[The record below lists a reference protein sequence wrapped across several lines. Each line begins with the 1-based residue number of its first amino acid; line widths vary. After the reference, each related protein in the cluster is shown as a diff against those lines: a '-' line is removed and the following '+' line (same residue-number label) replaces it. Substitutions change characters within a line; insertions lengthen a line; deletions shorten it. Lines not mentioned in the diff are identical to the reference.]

1 VREVLELMLLIELG
15 KVTMAKHGKKYQ
27 AAISKRP
34 STDLGADA
42 ALQEVK
48 NLSFVKFD
56 ESVDVAINLGIDAAK
71 GEQTVRGSVVLPHS
85 KGKEKVIIVFAKGE
99 YADAAKKA
107 GADFVGMEDL
117 IEKVQGGWLNFDYA
131 VATPDVMGAVG
142 VLARVLGPRGL
153 LPNKKV
159 GTVTF
164 DVESIVAD
172 LKRGRA
178 FFRNDKQGIIHFS
191 IGKVS
196 FDVQK
201 LRDNLDALVK
211 AVVAAKPATA
221 KGKYL
226 KRMSL
231 SSTMGI
237 GISISSDEF
246 VRSL

>member
-1 VREVLELMLLIELG
+1 
-15 KVTMAKHGKKYQ
+15 MAKHGKKYR
-27 AAISKRP
+27 AAVLKKP
-34 STDLGADA
+34 SNELGADVA
-42 ALQEVK
+42 FKDVK
-48 NLSFVKFD
+48 DLSYAKFD
-56 ESVDVAINLGIDAAK
+56 ESVDVSINLGIDASK
-71 GEQTVRGSVVLPHS
+71 GEQTVRGSVVLPYS
-85 KGKEKVIIVFAKGE
+85 KGKEKIVIVFAKGE

-117 IEKVQGGWLNFDYA
+117 IEKVQGGWLDFDYA

-142 VLARVLGPRGL
+142 VLAKVLGPRGL

-164 DVESIVAD
+164 DVESIVTD
-172 LKRGRA
+172 LKKGRA

-196 FDVQK
+196 FDVKK
-201 LRDNLDALVK
+201 LHENLDALVK

-226 KRMSL
+226 KKMTV

-237 GISISSDEF
+237 GILINPDEF

>member
-1 VREVLELMLLIELG
+1 
-15 KVTMAKHGKKYQ
+15 MAKHGKKHY
-27 AAISKRP
+27 AAVAKKPNS
-34 STDLGADA
+34 DLGLDA
-42 ALQEVK
+42 ALQK
-48 NLSFVKFD
+48 IKDLSYAKFD
-56 ESVDVAINLGIDAAK
+56 ESVDVAINLGIDPAK
-71 GEQTVRGSVVLPHS
+71 GEQTVRGSVVLPYS

-99 YADAAKKA
+99 FADAAKKA

-117 IEKVQGGWLNFDYA
+117 IEKVQGGWLDFDYA

-142 VLARVLGPRGL
+142 VLARILGPRGL

-196 FDVQK
+196 FDVPK
-201 LRDNLDALVK
+201 LHENLDALVK
-211 AVVAAKPATA
+211 AVVAVKPATA

-226 KRMSL
+226 KKITL
-231 SSTMGI
+231 ASTMGI
-237 GISISSDEF
+237 GISINSDEF

>member
-1 VREVLELMLLIELG
+1 
-15 KVTMAKHGKKYQ
+15 MAKHGKKYQ
-27 AAISKRP
+27 AAVSKKP
-34 STDLGADA
+34 SSDLGVDA
-42 ALQEVK
+42 VLQQVK
-48 NLSFVKFD
+48 DLSFAKFD
-56 ESVDVAINLGIDAAK
+56 ESVDVAINLGIDPAK

-85 KGKEKVIIVFAKGE
+85 KGKEKVVIVFAKGE

-117 IEKVQGGWLNFDYA
+117 IEKIQGGWLDFDYA

-164 DVESIVAD
+164 EVDSIVSD

-196 FDVQK
+196 FNVEK
-201 LRDNLDALVK
+201 LHENLNALVK
-211 AVVAAKPATA
+211 AVVASKPATA

-226 KRMSL
+226 KKITM

-237 GISISSDEF
+237 GIGVNSDEF

>member
-1 VREVLELMLLIELG
+1 
-15 KVTMAKHGKKYQ
+15 MAKHGKKYQ
-27 AAISKRP
+27 SAVVKSPKSELP
-34 STDLGADA
+34 VDV
-42 ALQEVK
+42 ALQTVK
-48 NLSFVKFD
+48 DLSYAKFD
-56 ESVDVAINLGIDAAK
+56 ESVDVAINLGIDPAK

-85 KGKEKVIIVFAKGE
+85 KGKEKVVIVFAKGE

-107 GADFVGMEDL
+107 GADFVGMEEL
-117 IEKVQGGWLNFDYA
+117 IQKINDGWLEFDYA

-142 VLARVLGPRGL
+142 ALARILGPRGL

-164 DVESIVAD
+164 DVADIVSD

-178 FFRNDKQGIIHFS
+178 FFRNDKQGIVHFS

-196 FDVQK
+196 FEAQK
-201 LRDNLDALVK
+201 LHDNLSALIK
-211 AVVAAKPATA
+211 AVVSSKPATA

-226 KRMSL
+226 KRVTL

-237 GISISSDEF
+237 GI
-246 VRSL
+246 

>member
-1 VREVLELMLLIELG
+1 
-15 KVTMAKHGKKYQ
+15 MAKRGKKYT
-27 AAISKRP
+27 AAVSKKP
-34 STDLGADA
+34 NSDLGLDA
-42 ALQEVK
+42 ALQKVK
-48 NLSFVKFD
+48 DLSYAKFD
-56 ESVDVAINLGIDAAK
+56 EAVDVAINLGIDPAK
-71 GEQTVRGSVVLPHS
+71 GEQTVRGSVVLPYS
-85 KGKEKVIIVFAKGE
+85 KGKEKIIIVFAKGE
-99 YADAAKKA
+99 FADAAKKA

-117 IEKVQGGWLNFDYA
+117 IEKVQGGWLDFDYA

-142 VLARVLGPRGL
+142 VLARILGPRGL

-178 FFRNDKQGIIHFS
+178 FFRNDKQGIVHFS

-196 FDVQK
+196 FDVPK
-201 LRDNLDALVK
+201 LHENLDALVK
-211 AVVAAKPATA
+211 AVVAVKPATA

-226 KRMSL
+226 KKITL
-231 SSTMGI
+231 ASTMGI
-237 GISISSDEF
+237 GISINSDEF

>member
-1 VREVLELMLLIELG
+1 
-15 KVTMAKHGKKYQ
+15 MAKHGKKYN
-27 AAISKRP
+27 AAVAKKP
-34 STDLGADA
+34 SNDLGVDV
-42 ALQEVK
+42 ALQNIKE
-48 NLSFVKFD
+48 LSFVKFD
-56 ESVDVAINLGIDAAK
+56 ESVDVAINLGIDPAK

-85 KGKEKVIIVFAKGE
+85 KGKEKIVIVFAKGE

-164 DVESIVAD
+164 EVESIVTD
-172 LKRGRA
+172 LKKGRA

-196 FDVQK
+196 FDVKK
-201 LRDNLDALVK
+201 LHDNLDALVK
-211 AVVAAKPATA
+211 AVVASKPATA

-226 KRMSL
+226 KKMTV

-237 GISISSDEF
+237 GITVNSDEF

>member
-1 VREVLELMLLIELG
+1 
-15 KVTMAKHGKKYQ
+15 MAKHGKKYQ
-27 AAISKRP
+27 AAVSKKP
-34 STDLGADA
+34 SSDLGVDA
-42 ALQEVK
+42 VLQQIK
-48 NLSFVKFD
+48 DLAFAKFD
-56 ESVDVAINLGIDAAK
+56 ESVDVAINLGIDPAK

-85 KGKEKVIIVFAKGE
+85 KGKEKVVIVFAKGE

-117 IEKVQGGWLNFDYA
+117 IEKVQGGWLDFDYA

-164 DVESIVAD
+164 EVDQIVSD

-178 FFRNDKQGIIHFS
+178 FFRNDKQGIVHFS

-196 FDVQK
+196 FNVEK
-201 LRDNLDALVK
+201 LHENLNALVK
-211 AVVAAKPATA
+211 AVVASKPATA

-226 KRMSL
+226 KKITM

-237 GISISSDEF
+237 GIGVNSDEF

>member
-1 VREVLELMLLIELG
+1 
-15 KVTMAKHGKKYQ
+15 MAKHGKKYQ
-27 AAISKRP
+27 AAVSNKP
-34 STDLGADA
+34 SGDITVDM
-42 ALQEVK
+42 ALQKVK
-48 NLSFVKFD
+48 DLSFAKFD
-56 ESVDVAINLGIDAAK
+56 EAVDAAINLGIDAAK

-117 IEKVQGGWLNFDYA
+117 IEKVQGGWLDFDYA

-196 FDVQK
+196 FDVKK
-201 LRDNLDALVK
+201 LQENLDALVK
-211 AVVAAKPATA
+211 AVVASKPATA

-226 KRMSL
+226 KKISL

-237 GISISSDEF
+237 GISIKSDEF
-246 VRSL
+246 VRFL

>member
-1 VREVLELMLLIELG
+1 
-15 KVTMAKHGKKYQ
+15 MAKHGKKYQ
-27 AAISKRP
+27 AAISKKP
-34 STDLGADA
+34 TGGLSADV
-42 ALQEVK
+42 ALQKVK
-48 NLSFVKFD
+48 DLSFVKFD
-56 ESVDVAINLGIDAAK
+56 ESVDVAINLGIDATK

-85 KGKEKVIIVFAKGE
+85 KGKEKIVIVFAKGE

-117 IEKVQGGWLNFDYA
+117 IEKVQSGWLDFDYA

-164 DVESIVAD
+164 DVESIITD
-172 LKRGRA
+172 LKKGRA
-178 FFRNDKQGIIHFS
+178 FFRNDKQGIVHFS

-196 FDVQK
+196 FDVKRLQE
-201 LRDNLDALVK
+201 NLDALVK
-211 AVVAAKPATA
+211 AVVASKPTSA

-226 KRMSL
+226 KKISL

-237 GISISSDEF
+237 GISINSDEF

>member
-1 VREVLELMLLIELG
+1 MMTKR
-15 KVTMAKHGKKYQ
+15 GKKHQ
-27 AAISKRP
+27 AAVLKSP
-34 STDLGADA
+34 QGELVADA
-42 ALQEVK
+42 ALQKVK
-48 NLSFVKFD
+48 DLSYVKFD
-56 ESVDVAINLGIDAAK
+56 ESVDVAINLGIDPTK

-85 KGKEKVIIVFAKGE
+85 KGKEKVVIVFAKGE

-107 GADFVGMEDL
+107 GADFVGMEEL
-117 IEKVQGGWLNFDYA
+117 IQKINDGWLDFDYA

-142 VLARVLGPRGL
+142 ALARVLGPRGL

-164 DVESIVAD
+164 EVEEIVAD

-196 FDVQK
+196 FDVSR
-201 LRDNLDALVK
+201 LRDNLYALIK
-211 AVVAAKPATA
+211 AVIAVKPATA

-226 KRMSL
+226 KKSTV

-237 GISISSDEF
+237 GIPVNSDEI

>member
-1 VREVLELMLLIELG
+1 
-15 KVTMAKHGKKYQ
+15 MAKHGKKYQ
-27 AAISKRP
+27 AAVSKKLNN
-34 STDLGADA
+34 DLGVDA
-42 ALQEVK
+42 ALQGVK
-48 NLSFVKFD
+48 DLSFAKFD
-56 ESVDVAINLGIDAAK
+56 ESVDVAINLGIDPAK
-71 GEQTVRGSVVLPHS
+71 GEQTVRGSVVLPYG

-117 IEKVQGGWLNFDYA
+117 IEKVQGGWLDFDYA

-164 DVESIVAD
+164 EVESIITD

-178 FFRNDKQGIIHFS
+178 FFRNDKQGIVHFS

-196 FDVQK
+196 FDVKK
-201 LRDNLDALVK
+201 LHDNLDALVK
-211 AVVAAKPATA
+211 AVVSVKPATA

-226 KRMSL
+226 KRMTV
-231 SSTMGI
+231 SSTMGV
-237 GISISSDEF
+237 GISINSDEF

>member
-1 VREVLELMLLIELG
+1 
-15 KVTMAKHGKKYQ
+15 MAKRGKKYQ
-27 AAISKRP
+27 AAVVKKP
-34 STDLGADA
+34 NGDLGLDA
-42 ALQEVK
+42 ALQK
-48 NLSFVKFD
+48 IKDLSYAKFD
-56 ESVDVAINLGIDAAK
+56 EAVDVAINLGIDPAK
-71 GEQTVRGSVVLPHS
+71 GEQTVRGSVVLPYN
-85 KGKEKVIIVFAKGE
+85 KGKDKVIIVFAKGE

-117 IEKVQGGWLNFDYA
+117 IEKVQGGWLDFDYA

-172 LKRGRA
+172 LKKGRA
-178 FFRNDKQGIIHFS
+178 FFRNDKQGIVHFS

-196 FDVQK
+196 FDVLK
-201 LRDNLDALVK
+201 LHENLDALVK
-211 AVVAAKPATA
+211 AVVAAKPSTA

-226 KRMSL
+226 KKITV

-237 GISISSDEF
+237 GIAINSDEF

>member
-1 VREVLELMLLIELG
+1 
-15 KVTMAKHGKKYQ
+15 MAKHGKKYK
-27 AAISKRP
+27 AAVSNKPNGDIAV
-34 STDLGADA
+34 DM
-42 ALQEVK
+42 ALQKVK
-48 NLSFVKFD
+48 DLSFAKFD
-56 ESVDVAINLGIDAAK
+56 EAVDAAINLGIDAAK

-117 IEKVQGGWLNFDYA
+117 IEKVQGGWLDFDYA

-196 FDVQK
+196 FDVKK
-201 LRDNLDALVK
+201 LQENLDALVK
-211 AVVAAKPATA
+211 AVVASKPATA

-226 KRMSL
+226 KKISL

-237 GISISSDEF
+237 GISIKSDEF
-246 VRSL
+246 VRFL

>member
-1 VREVLELMLLIELG
+1 
-15 KVTMAKHGKKYQ
+15 MAKHGKKYR
-27 AAISKRP
+27 AAISKKP
-34 STDLGADA
+34 SNDLGVDV
-42 ALQEVK
+42 ALQQVK
-48 NLSFVKFD
+48 DLSFAKFD
-56 ESVDVAINLGIDAAK
+56 ESVDVSINLGIDASK
-71 GEQTVRGSVVLPHS
+71 GEQTVRGSVVLPYS
-85 KGKEKVIIVFAKGE
+85 KGKEKVVIVFAKGE

-117 IEKVQGGWLNFDYA
+117 IEKVQGGWLDFDYA

-142 VLARVLGPRGL
+142 VLAKVLGPRGL

-164 DVESIVAD
+164 DVESIVTD
-172 LKRGRA
+172 LKKGRA

-196 FDVQK
+196 FDVKK
-201 LRDNLDALVK
+201 LHENLDALVK
-211 AVVAAKPATA
+211 AVTAVKPATA

-226 KRMSL
+226 KKMTV

-237 GISISSDEF
+237 GISVNSDEF

>member
-1 VREVLELMLLIELG
+1 
-15 KVTMAKHGKKYQ
+15 MAKHGKKYQ
-27 AAISKRP
+27 AAVSKKP
-34 STDLGADA
+34 SSDLGVDA
-42 ALQEVK
+42 AFQQAK
-48 NLSFVKFD
+48 DLSFAKFD
-56 ESVDVAINLGIDAAK
+56 ESIDVAINLGIDPAR
-71 GEQTVRGSVVLPHS
+71 GEQTVRGSVVVPHS
-85 KGKEKVIIVFAKGE
+85 KGKEKVIIVFAKSE
-99 YADAAKKA
+99 FADAAKKA

-117 IEKVQGGWLNFDYA
+117 IEKIKGGWLDFDYA

-142 VLARVLGPRGL
+142 VLARILGPRGL

-178 FFRNDKQGIIHFS
+178 FFRNDKQGIVHFS
-191 IGKVS
+191 VGKVS

-201 LRDNLDALVK
+201 LHDNLNALVK
-211 AVVAAKPATA
+211 AVVASKPATA

-226 KRMSL
+226 RKITV

-237 GISISSDEF
+237 GITINSDEF

>member
-1 VREVLELMLLIELG
+1 
-15 KVTMAKHGKKYQ
+15 MAKHGKKYQ
-27 AAISKRP
+27 AAVSKKP
-34 STDLGADA
+34 NGDIAVDV
-42 ALQEVK
+42 ALQK
-48 NLSFVKFD
+48 IKDLSFAKFD
-56 ESVDVAINLGIDAAK
+56 ESVDAAINLGIDAAK

-117 IEKVQGGWLNFDYA
+117 IEKVQGGWLDFDYA

-196 FDVQK
+196 FDVKK
-201 LRDNLDALVK
+201 LQDNLDALVR
-211 AVVAAKPATA
+211 AVVASKPTTA

-226 KRMSL
+226 KKMSL

-237 GISISSDEF
+237 GISINSDEF
-246 VRSL
+246 VRFL

>member
-1 VREVLELMLLIELG
+1 
-15 KVTMAKHGKKYQ
+15 MAKHGKKYQ
-27 AAISKRP
+27 AAVSKKP
-34 STDLGADA
+34 SGDLGVDVAF
-42 ALQEVK
+42 QRVK
-48 NLSFVKFD
+48 DLSYAKFD
-56 ESVDVAINLGIDAAK
+56 ESVDVAINLGIDPAK

-85 KGKEKVIIVFAKGE
+85 KGKEKIVIVFAKGE

-117 IEKVQGGWLNFDYA
+117 IEKVQGGWLDFDYA

-142 VLARVLGPRGL
+142 VLARILGPRGL

-164 DVESIVAD
+164 DVELIVTD
-172 LKRGRA
+172 LKRGRV

-191 IGKVS
+191 VGKVS

-201 LRDNLDALVK
+201 LHDNLDAFVK
-211 AVVAAKPATA
+211 AVVASKPATA

-226 KRMSL
+226 KKMTV

-237 GISISSDEF
+237 GISINSDEF

>member
-1 VREVLELMLLIELG
+1 
-15 KVTMAKHGKKYQ
+15 MAKHGKKYQ
-27 AAISKRP
+27 AAFAKSPK
-34 STDLGADA
+34 SELTLDA
-42 ALQEVK
+42 ALEK
-48 NLSFVKFD
+48 IKDLAYAKFD
-56 ESVDVAINLGIDAAK
+56 ESVDAAINLGIDPAK
-71 GEQTVRGSVVLPHS
+71 GEQTVRGSVVLPYG
-85 KGKEKVIIVFAKGE
+85 KGKEKIVIVFAKGE
-99 YADAAKKA
+99 YADAAKNA

-117 IEKVQGGWLNFDYA
+117 IQKITDGWLGFDYA
-131 VATPDVMGAVG
+131 VATPDVMGAIG
-142 VLARVLGPRGL
+142 SLARVLGPRGL

-164 DVESIVAD
+164 EVADIVKD

-201 LRDNLDALVK
+201 LHDNLNALVK
-211 AVVAAKPATA
+211 SVVASKPATA

-226 KRMSL
+226 KRITI

-237 GISISSDEF
+237 GIPVNSDEI

>member
-1 VREVLELMLLIELG
+1 
-15 KVTMAKHGKKYQ
+15 MAKHGKKYH
-27 AAISKRP
+27 AAVSKKP
-34 STDLGADA
+34 SNDLGVDIAF
-42 ALQEVK
+42 QQVK
-48 NLSFVKFD
+48 DLSFAKFD
-56 ESVDVAINLGIDAAK
+56 ESVDVAINLGIDPAK

-85 KGKEKVIIVFAKGE
+85 KGKEKIIIVFAKGE
-99 YADAAKKA
+99 FADAAKKA

-117 IEKVQGGWLNFDYA
+117 IEKIQGGWLDFDYA

-164 DVESIVAD
+164 DVEAIVTD
-172 LKRGRA
+172 LKKGRA
-178 FFRNDKQGIIHFS
+178 FFRNDKQGIVHFS

-196 FDVQK
+196 FDVKK
-201 LRDNLDALVK
+201 LHDNLDALVK
-211 AVVAAKPATA
+211 AVVGSKPATA

-226 KRMSL
+226 KKMTV

-237 GISISSDEF
+237 GIAINSDEF

>member
-1 VREVLELMLLIELG
+1 MS
-15 KVTMAKHGKKYQ
+15 KHGKKYR
-27 AAISKRP
+27 AAVSKKP
-34 STDLGADA
+34 SNDLGVDIAF
-42 ALQEVK
+42 QQVK
-48 NLSFVKFD
+48 DLSFVKFD
-56 ESVDVAINLGIDAAK
+56 ESVDVSINLGIDASK
-71 GEQTVRGSVVLPHS
+71 GEQTVRGSVVLPYS
-85 KGKEKVIIVFAKGE
+85 KGKEKIVIVFANGE

-117 IEKVQGGWLNFDYA
+117 IEKIQGGWLDFDYA

-142 VLARVLGPRGL
+142 VLAKVLGPRGL

-164 DVESIVAD
+164 DVAEIVTD
-172 LKRGRA
+172 LKKGRA
-178 FFRNDKQGIIHFS
+178 FFRNDKQGIVHFS

-196 FDVQK
+196 FDVKK
-201 LRDNLDALVK
+201 LHENLDALVK
-211 AVVAAKPATA
+211 AVMASKPATA

-226 KRMSL
+226 KKMTV

-237 GISISSDEF
+237 GISINPDEF

>member
-1 VREVLELMLLIELG
+1 
-15 KVTMAKHGKKYQ
+15 MAKHGKKYH
-27 AAISKRP
+27 AAVSKKP
-34 STDLGADA
+34 SNDLGVDVAF
-42 ALQEVK
+42 QQVK
-48 NLSFVKFD
+48 DLSFAKFD
-56 ESVDVAINLGIDAAK
+56 ESIDVAINLGIDPAK

-99 YADAAKKA
+99 FADAAKKA

-117 IEKVQGGWLNFDYA
+117 IEKIQGGWLDFDYA

-164 DVESIVAD
+164 DVEAIVTD
-172 LKRGRA
+172 LKKGRA
-178 FFRNDKQGIIHFS
+178 FFRNDKQGIVHFS

-196 FDVQK
+196 FDVKK
-201 LRDNLDALVK
+201 LHDNLDALVK
-211 AVVAAKPATA
+211 AVVGSKPATA

-226 KRMSL
+226 KKMTV

-237 GISISSDEF
+237 GIAINSDEF